1 MHKVFVRS
9 RRRQIL
15 TVAAIALAVSL
26 PLAACSSGSAS
37 GSPSSATS
45 KSSTAHYSMNMMLN
59 FAPNGE
65 DAAFYYGNQQGLFK
79 KNGVNLTIV
88 PGTTSANTITAV
100 TSGRIDIGFASVKN
114 LLASQAAG
122 QKTKSV
128 GNMFGIGS
136 NGVFVDKNS
145 GITKIKQLGGKT
157 IIAADSGIEALLTA
171 LMKKEGAAPPKYATV
186 TSAAIN
192 TTYAS
197 GQGDGLLTSI
207 PFGEA
212 AVGSARPSNTIS
224 LASAGLN
231 IPDYTFFVSPSYYAK
246 NKPQIRAFLTGMYDS
261 VVATTKNYTAA
272 GKAVHAAVPSVP
284 ANVAAETFKD
294 YASYICSPAMKGKTI
309 GYMSQG
315 DWNKAVT
322 SFVGAGLVPAGFSAD
337 GMLTNEFVQGKNPVT
352 SQMCPIAG
360 VSAPSKG

>member
-1 MHKVFVRS
+1 MRNAS
-9 RRRQIL
+9 SWRRRRHLI
-15 TVAAIALAVSL
+15 TAAAAAITAALS
-26 PLAACSSGSAS
+26 LAACSSGSAS
-37 GSPSSATS
+37 TGSSGSGP
-45 KSSTAHYSMNMMLN
+45 AHTYNMSMMLN

-65 DAAFYYGNQQGLFK
+65 DAAFYYGVKQGIFK

-100 TSGRIDIGFASVKN
+100 TSGKINVGFASVKN
-114 LLASQAAG
+114 LLVSEAAG

-136 NGVFVDKNS
+136 NGVFVDKDS
-145 GITKIKQLGGKT
+145 GITDIKQLSGKT

-171 LMKKEGAAPPKYATV
+171 LVKQQGGTPPKYATV

-197 GQGDGLLTSI
+197 GKGDGLLTSI

-212 AVGSARPSNTIS
+212 AVGAQRPSDTIS

-246 NKPQIRAFLTGMYDS
+246 NKPAIRAFLTGMYQS
-261 VVATTKNYTAA
+261 VVATTKNYDAA
-272 GKAVHAAVPSVP
+272 GAAVHASVTSVP
-284 ANVAAETFKD
+284 ADVAADTIKD
-294 YASYICSPAMKGKTI
+294 YAQYICAPSMTGKSI
-309 GYMSQG
+309 GYMAQS
-315 DWNKAVT
+315 DWDKAVT
-322 SFVGAGLVPAGFSAD
+322 SFIGAKLLPAGFSAK
-337 GMLTNEFVQGKNPVT
+337 GMLTNEFVTGSKPVT
-352 SQMCPIAG
+352 SQVCPIDG
-360 VSAPSKG
+360 VSAPSNG